1 MRVKKIRFMEEFMYL
16 YKITNQINGKKYIGI
31 TNNYKKRWSNH
42 RCGNN
47 KTMAIANAIKKYG
60 KDNFTFEI
68 IEKNLTLEEANQKE
82 IEAIYNENTLVPNG
96 YNISKGGGVIPI
108 EKSKHI
114 GTSNGR
120 SILTQEQAQYI
131 LDHRNLPEYV
141 LYEEF
146 SEIIS
151 YPAFKDIYL
160 GKTYTNLSTNTPIYP
175 FNLEFSCQFSSTN
188 KLEYDEVLELRQ
200 KYLEGIYW
208 REVYKEYKDLYPNE
222 WDFWNVYNGNRYKL
236 VMPEV
241 FTEENKKIHSK
252 FSNHSG
258 SNNGRSKLTEKDV
271 REIRRLKEKENYSNL
286 DIYKLY
292 PQVSTT
298 SIRNILNY
306 KTWINIEQ

>member
-1 MRVKKIRFMEEFMYL
+1 MYL
-16 YKITNQINGKKYIGI
+16 YRITNIVNNKKYIGI

-42 RCGNN
+42 KCGNS
-47 KTMAIANAIKKYG
+47 KSMIIAKAIKKYG
-60 KDNFTFEI
+60 KENFLFEI

-82 IEAIYNENTLVPNG
+82 IEYINLEQTLAPNG
-96 YNISKGGGVIPI
+96 YNISKGGGIIPT
-108 EKSKHI
+108 EVSRHY
-114 GTSNGR
+114 GASNGR
-120 SILTQEQAQYI
+120 AVLTKEQAQYI

-151 YPAFKDIYL
+151 YDAFKDVYL
-160 GKTYTNLSTNTPIYP
+160 GKTYTNLSTETSIYP
-175 FNLEFSCQFSSTN
+175 FNLEFSCQFATTN
-188 KLEYDEVLELRQ
+188 KLEYDEVLELRL
-200 KYLEGIYW
+200 KYLQGIYW
-208 REVYKEYKDLYPNE
+208 RDVYKDYMEIYPNE

-241 FTEENKKIHSK
+241 FTLENKKIHSS

-258 SNNGRSKLTEKDV
+258 SSNGRAKLTEADV
-271 REIRRLKEKENYSNL
+271 IKIRALKEKENFSNS

-292 PQVSTT
+292 PQVSQT

-306 KTWINIEQ
+306 KTWTTIKQ

>member
-1 MRVKKIRFMEEFMYL
+1 MYL

-31 TNNYKKRWSNH
+31 TNDYKKRWSNH

-47 KTMAIANAIKKYG
+47 KTMPIAHAIKKYG
-60 KDNFTFEI
+60 KDNFVFEI

-82 IEAIYNENTLVPNG
+82 IEMIEHENTLVPNG
-96 YNISKGGGVIPI
+96 YNVSKGGGVIPI
-108 EKSKHI
+108 EKSKHV
-114 GTSNGR
+114 GTNNGK

-131 LDHRNLPEYV
+131 LDNRNLPEYV

-151 YPAFKDIYL
+151 YSAFKNIYL

-200 KYLEGIYW
+200 KYLKGIYW
-208 REVYKEYKDLYPNE
+208 REVYKDYKDLYPNE
-222 WDFWNVYNGNRYKL
+222 WDFWNIYNGNRYKL
-236 VMPEV
+236 VMPEI

-258 SNNGRSKLTEKDV
+258 SNNGRAKLTEKDV
-271 REIRRLKEKENYSNL
+271 KEIRRLF
-286 DIYKLY
+286 
-292 PQVSTT
+292 
-298 SIRNILNY
+298 
-306 KTWINIEQ
+306 